1 MHRREDPSSS
11 LRRLKLSLYSRRSL
25 TMIRGRHQD
34 AYFWLNPRGT

>member
-25 TMIRGRHQD
+25 AMIRGRHQD